1 MVSARPWKAN
11 AIVRLVLCLLVC
23 FFCGSLLAGVLH
35 HVNVGHK
42 EDLRFYR
49 LMASALGCAAV
60 AFVFVYR
67 PWTPDNVISRLGIY
81 LLCLYAG
88 ILLGTFA
95 QRTAQP
101 IGPSVSQMI
110 VAALSL
116 QGAALVLIPHFLH
129 EQQLSW
135 QEAFGFGNNRKQAIM
150 LGVILACLFLPVG
163 MGLQWLSAQ
172 VMVHLPHLQ
181 LKPQEQEAVQT
192 LEMAVTWFHRVALA
206 IVTIVLAPAAEEMLF
221 RGILYPVIKQAGYP
235 RLALWGTSLL
245 FAAIHLNLVTF
256 VPLTVLALG
265 LTLLYEK
272 TENLLGSIIAH
283 ALFNAMN
290 FIILYSSLG
299 PFTQTK

>member
-1 MVSARPWKAN
+1 
-11 AIVRLVLCLLVC
+11 
-23 FFCGSLLAGVLH
+23 
-35 HVNVGHK
+35 
-42 EDLRFYR
+42 
-49 LMASALGCAAV
+49 
-60 AFVFVYR
+60 
-67 PWTPDNVISRLGIY
+67 
-81 LLCLYAG
+81 
-88 ILLGTFA
+88 
-95 QRTAQP
+95 
-101 IGPSVSQMI
+101 
-110 VAALSL
+110 
-116 QGAALVLIPHFLH
+116 VLIPHFLH

-135 QEAFGFGNNRKQAIM
+135 KEAFGFGNNRKQAIM

-192 LEMAVTWFHRVALA
+192 LEMAVTWFNRVALA

-221 RGILYPVIKQAGYP
+221 RGILYPIIKQAGYP
-235 RLALWGTSLL
+235 RLALWGTALL

-272 TENLLGSIIAH
+272 TDNLLGPITTH

-290 FIILYSSLG
+290 FVILYSSLG
-299 PFTQTK
+299 PFTQIK

>member
-11 AIVRLVLCLLVC
+11 AIMRLVLCLIVC

-49 LMASALGCAAV
+49 LTASALGCAAV

-67 PWTPDNVISRLGIY
+67 PWAPDNVISRLGGY

-95 QRTAQP
+95 QKTAQP
-101 IGPSVSQMI
+101 VGPSVSQMI

-135 QEAFGFGNNRKQAIM
+135 KEAFGFGNNRKQAIM

-192 LEMAVTWFHRVALA
+192 LEMAVTWFNRVALA

-221 RGILYPVIKQAGYP
+221 RGILYPIIKQAGYP
-235 RLALWGTSLL
+235 RLALWGTALL

-272 TENLLGSIIAH
+272 TDNLLGPITTH

-290 FIILYSSLG
+290 FVILYSSLG
-299 PFTQTK
+299 PFTQIK